1 LTPPR
6 NVTFGRRGALPAPP
20 RPPAHP
26 APPRRPDPPRAGELV
41 YEAPLRDSGEAQSDD
56 ESQMARFIGSD
67 WPLYRDLWRLM
78 KDDGALLPGFCFSA
92 FSFSSAWL
100 VYRRLYGPALAAVAL
115 ELAATRLSP
124 PGAAFVEL
132 LLCLAIG
139 VFGKALVIR
148 RGLATIG
155 AARREGLPR
164 GEAAARVERL
174 GGTRLALAVAFSIF
188 VGALGVAAF
197 VGSAESPPSTD
208 GVDPWQEITKAL

>member
-6 NVTFGRRGALPAPP
+6 NLPFGRRGALPAPP
-20 RPPAHP
+20 RPPAP
-26 APPRRPDPPRAGELV
+26 SRRPDPPRGGELS
-41 YEAPLRDSGEAQSDD
+41 YEALLRDGGGAQTDD
-56 ESQMARFIGSD
+56 ESRMAGFIGAD
-67 WPLYRDLWRLM
+67 WPAYRDLWRLM
-78 KDDGALLPGFCFSA
+78 KDDGALLPGFCFTA

-115 ELAATRLSP
+115 EMAATRLSSL
-124 PGAAFVEL
+124 GAALVEL

-148 RGLATIG
+148 RGLATIA

-164 GEAAARVERL
+164 GEAAAQVERL
-174 GGTRLALAVAFSIF
+174 GGTRVALAVAFSI
-188 VGALGVAAF
+188 VMGAFGVAAF
-197 VGSAESPPSTD
+197 VGSAERRPSID